1 MSQGKDSLANT
12 FIVAT
17 VLCLVC
23 ALVVSASA
31 VVLKPM
37 QKRNAQLDRMKNILA
52 VAGFDEE
59 EIRETGV
66 EELFKGRF
74 EATIIDL
81 DTGEEA
87 SEACKAAM
95 DSAGKVLGDIVA
107 EYEQLWASK
116 SKKGEEWAKGDD
128 NKIAICRKLDK
139 KEDKCGIKYREKFSH
154 VFKKKSADGKV
165 ETYVFPVRGMGL
177 WSMMQG
183 YMAVKPDFQTVVGL
197 TFYDQKETPGLGG
210 EVMNPQ
216 WKKKWP
222 GKQIYDGGDVCLR
235 VIKGDQS
242 SNPYGVDGLAGA
254 TITSNGVSNMTK
266 YWLGP
271 SGFEPYIQKQKSG
284 SSSSA
289 VIQTVTPVETP
300 AVTPALTPAATTE
313 EPVLEGSH

>member
-12 FIVAT
+12 FTVAT

-52 VAGFDEE
+52 VSGIKDEE
-59 EIRETGV
+59 IKSVGI
-66 EELFKGRF
+66 EELFKQRF
-74 EATIIDL
+74 EATIIDM

-87 SEACKAAM
+87 SEACKAAL
-95 DSAGKVLGDIVA
+95 DSVGKVVDDVVV
-107 EYEQLWASK
+107 EYDQFWASK
-116 SKKGEEWAKGDD
+116 SKKAELSDQ
-128 NKIAICRKLDK
+128 LTK

-154 VFKKKSADGKV
+154 VFTLKSADGKI
-165 ETYVFPVRGMGL
+165 EKYVFPVRGNGL

-183 YMAVKPDFQTVVGL
+183 YMAVEPDFQTVAGL

-210 EVMNPQ
+210 EVENKN
-216 WKKKWP
+216 WKKKWK
-222 GKQIYDGGDVCLR
+222 GKQIYDNGQVCLR
-235 VIKGDQS
+235 VIKGDQTN
-242 SNPYGVDGLAGA
+242 NPNGVDGLAGA
-254 TITSNGVSNMTK
+254 TITSDGVSKMTK

-284 SSSSA
+284 GSSSA
-289 VIQTVTPVETP
+289 VIATP
-300 AVTPALTPAATTE
+300 ATLV
-313 EPVLEGSH
+313 EPVLVEPVLGGSH

>member
-12 FIVAT
+12 FTVAT

-23 ALVVSASA
+23 ALVVSAAA

-37 QKRNAQLDRMKNILA
+37 QKRNAQLDRKSNILV
-52 VAGFDEE
+52 VAGFSKE
-59 EIRETGV
+59 EIRETGI
-66 EELFKGRF
+66 EELFNERF

-95 DSAGKVLGDIVA
+95 NSAGKALEDVIG
-107 EYEQLWASK
+107 EYDQMWASK
-116 SKKGEEWAKGDD
+116 SKKGEKWAEKDED
-128 NKIAICRKLDK
+128 CVAICKKLDK

-154 VFKKKSADGKV
+154 VFKRKSADGKV
-165 ETYVFPVRGMGL
+165 EKYVFPVRGNGL

-183 YMAVKPDFQTVVGL
+183 YMAVEPDFQTVAGL
-197 TFYDQKETPGLGG
+197 TFYEQAETPGLGG
-210 EVMNPQ
+210 EVMNPE

-222 GKQIYDGGDVCLR
+222 GKKIYDGDNVGLK

-254 TITSNGVSNMTK
+254 TITSNGVTNMTK

-271 SGFEPYIQKQKSG
+271 SGFGPYIEKQKSG
-284 SSSSA
+284 GSSSA
-289 VIQTVTPVETP
+289 
-300 AVTPALTPAATTE
+300 AVPAATTT
-313 EPVLEGSH
+313 EPESGGSH